1 MTNLDGR
8 CRSSKSARGISRRI
22 PAAKYAFS
30 VKKFFLHGQRTKV
43 YRKKKKINLKKV
55 NVKLLNWKKFTV
67 GLLEGRALSLK
78 ECP

>member
-1 MTNLDGR
+1 MPIVEVREGYFAKDTGGEVRVQRKKVLLT
-8 CRSSKSARGISRRI
+8 RSTHKSLS
-22 PAAKYAFS
+22 
-30 VKKFFLHGQRTKV
+30 Q
-43 YRKKKKINLKKV
+43 KKKINLKKV